1 MTTRA
6 KEVSESYKSD
16 EVSFDPNTPNAIAV
30 GYRPEDTD
38 VQKALEKAKYVP
50 QPIPIASMTVYGII
64 RNATD
69 DEVRNVPPPGGG
81 LSVNAYVSPPQLQFK
96 LDEYWRDTI
105 KPQIPL
111 PVVTYGGYG
120 SIAQMLATYGD
131 LPYGSSIVFEEY
143 YTYVVG
149 WGNGSGVVGGY
160 RRRTLIRSN
169 NYPGDRNWV
178 IATG

>member
-38 VQKALEKAKYVP
+38 VQKALEKAKYVAP
-50 QPIPIASMTVYGII
+50 PLPLATQTVYGIT

-69 DEVRNVPPPGGG
+69 DEVRNVPPPGSGV
-81 LSVNAYVSPPQLQFK
+81 SVNAYVSPPQLQFK